1 MTFDSHDSGLKQ
13 YTVAIGHAE
22 VTVTG
27 RDEADAV
34 QQARRKLGVNTPRLW
49 DVIYELDDRLFKVDL
64 IQ

>member
-1 MTFDSHDSGLKQ
+1 MTFDSHDSRLKQ
-13 YTVAIGHAE
+13 YTVAVGHAE

-34 QQARRKLGVNTPRLW
+34 RQARRKLAVTTPRLW
-49 DVIYELDDRLFKVDL
+49 DIIYDLDDHLFRVDL

>member
-1 MTFDSHDSGLKQ
+1 MASDSDDSRLKQ
-13 YTVAIGHAE
+13 YTVAVGHAK

-34 QQARRKLGVNTPRLW
+34 RQARRKLGVKTPRLW
-49 DVIYELDDRLFKVDL
+49 DIIYKLDDHLFRVDL